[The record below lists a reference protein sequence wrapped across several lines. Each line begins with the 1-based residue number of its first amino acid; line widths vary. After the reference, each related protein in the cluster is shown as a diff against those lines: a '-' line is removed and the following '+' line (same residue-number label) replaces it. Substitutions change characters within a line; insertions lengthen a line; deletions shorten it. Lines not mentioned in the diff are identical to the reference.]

1 MATMM
6 PPQTERRRLQ
16 FALALACCV
25 PLFGGLLGAAY
36 GAGMFGSVAASPLL
50 DSHVRYL
57 SGLLLA
63 IGLLGLSCV
72 PRIETKGGRLGL
84 VALMVGLGGLIR
96 LYAALQLDAWSV
108 GIMGA
113 LVMELVVT
121 PGLFLWQHRVAR
133 KMKAS
138 DQVAAGLSST
148 SLP

>member
-1 MATMM
+1 MHVM

-16 FALALACCV
+16 FALALACSV
-25 PLFGGLLGAAY
+25 PTFGGLLGAAY
-36 GAGMFGSVAASPLL
+36 GAGMFGTVAAPPLL

-72 PRIETKGGRLGL
+72 PRIETKGGRVGL
-84 VALMVGLGGLIR
+84 IALMVGLGGLIR
-96 LYAALQLDAWSV
+96 LYASLQLDAWSL

-133 KMKAS
+133 KMKAAEEG
-138 DQVAAGLSST
+138 AAGLRSAP
-148 SLP
+148 LP

>member
-1 MATMM
+1 M
-6 PPQTERRRLQ
+6 PLQTERRRLQ

-36 GAGMFGSVAASPLL
+36 GAGMFGSVAASALL

-63 IGLLGLSCV
+63 IGLLGLSCL

-84 VALMVGLGGLIR
+84 IALIVGIGGLIR
-96 LYAALQLDAWSV
+96 LYAALQLGAWSIS
-108 GIMGA
+108 IMGA
-113 LVMELVVT
+113 LVMELIVT

-133 KMKAS
+133 KMKAAEEIAT
-138 DQVAAGLSST
+138 VFSSAP
-148 SLP
+148 LR